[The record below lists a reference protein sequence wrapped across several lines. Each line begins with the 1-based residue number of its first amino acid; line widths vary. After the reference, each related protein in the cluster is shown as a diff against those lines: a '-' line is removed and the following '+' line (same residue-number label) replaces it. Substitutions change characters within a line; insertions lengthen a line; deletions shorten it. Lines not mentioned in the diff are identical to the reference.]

1 MECVPNPSHVP
12 CGRAPHLNPMRDF
25 YELTPAGRARRTRR
39 VALRALAGYDLDVR
53 TVRLLTNETN
63 GVFRI
68 EAADGQRYVLRVGRG
83 GHIGHSTSQVRS
95 ETEWLT
101 ALARDSDLRIPVPVP
116 NSVGDT
122 VTEVETDGVPDRR
135 NCVLFRWLPG
145 RVLDRALSS
154 ANLAAYGELAAR
166 LHEHAG
172 AFDPSPAFDIV
183 RYDRVF
189 PFDEPVVLFD
199 EARSAFVSEAQREVF
214 AAGAELVQRAID
226 GLQRREPMRV
236 IHGDLHRW
244 NVLIEGGQAAAF
256 DFEDLSWGWP
266 VQDLAIALYYL
277 DDEAGYASM
286 RQAFR
291 TGYER
296 VRPWPDTTDR
306 EIDVFIAGRALVLA
320 NDVELLEEPEYRA
333 QAPGWM
339 ERFER
344 RVRRIL
350 VPS

>member
-1 MECVPNPSHVP
+1 
-12 CGRAPHLNPMRDF
+12 MRDF

-39 VALRALAGYDLDVR
+39 VALRALDSYDLHAQG
-53 TVRLLTNETN
+53 VRLLTNETN
-63 GVFRI
+63 GIFRVD
-68 EAADGQRYVLRVGRG
+68 AADGQRYVLRVGRG
-83 GHIGHSTSQVRS
+83 GHIGHSASQVRS
-95 ETEWLT
+95 EAEWLS
-101 ALARDSDLRIPVPVP
+101 ALAHDSDLRIPVPVP
-116 NSVGDT
+116 SSAGDT
-122 VTEVETDGVPDRR
+122 VTEVEIDGVPGRR

-145 RVLDRALSS
+145 RVLGRALSS

-172 AFDPSPAFDIV
+172 VFEPSPAFDIV

-189 PFDEPVVLFD
+189 PFDEPVVLLD
-199 EARSAFVSEAQREVF
+199 EARSAFVSPAQREVF
-214 AAGAELVQRAID
+214 TAGAEVVQRAID
-226 GLQRREPMRV
+226 SLRRREPMRV
-236 IHGDLHRW
+236 IHADLHRW
-244 NVLIEGGQAAAF
+244 NVLIDRGQAAAF

-291 TGYER
+291 AGYER
-296 VRPWPDTTDR
+296 VRPWPDRTDR

-339 ERFER
+339 GRFER
-344 RVRRIL
+344 RIRRIL
-350 VPS
+350 SPS